1 MKKALIHLSML
12 CLLAA
17 LVMPLTGCK
26 KEENMEVEETPAATE
41 APAAEPAMG
50 TGSMGTESTMGTGSM
65 GTDTTGG
72 AMGTDT
78 GAMGTGAMGTGS
90 PSK

>member
-41 APAAEPAMG
+41 APVAEPAMG
-50 TGSMGTESTMGTGSM
+50 TSSM
-65 GTDTTGG
+65 GTDTMGTSSTTGTDTG

-78 GAMGTGAMGTGS
+78 MGTGAMGTGS

>member
-41 APAAEPAMG
+41 AAPPVTG
-50 TGSMGTESTMGTGSM
+50 TDTMGTESTPM
-65 GTDTTGG
+65 GTDMGTTGG
-72 AMGTDT
+72 AMGTES
-78 GAMGTGAMGTGS
+78 GAMGTS

>member
-50 TGSMGTESTMGTGSM
+50 TGSMGTESTMGTGMGTESTGGSM
-65 GTDTTGG
+65 GTDS
-72 AMGTDT
+72 
-78 GAMGTGAMGTGS
+78 GAMGTGPMGTGS

>member
-41 APAAEPAMG
+41 APVAEPAMG
-50 TGSMGTESTMGTGSM
+50 TMGTDTGTMGTGAM
-65 GTDTTGG
+65 GTDTG

-90 PSK
+90 K

>member
-41 APAAEPAMG
+41 APVSEPAMG
-50 TGSMGTESTMGTGSM
+50 TSSMGTDTGTMGTGSSM
-65 GTDTTGG
+65 GTDTGT
-72 AMGTDT
+72 MGTDS

>member
-50 TGSMGTESTMGTGSM
+50 TGAMGTESTMGTGTM
-65 GTDTTGG
+65 GTEST
-72 AMGTDT
+72 
-78 GAMGTGAMGTGS
+78 MGTGAMGTGA

>member
-41 APAAEPAMG
+41 AAPAMG
-50 TGSMGTESTMGTGSM
+50 TEAPAMGTETAP
-65 GTDTTGG
+65 
-72 AMGTDT
+72 AMGTEAAPMGT
-78 GAMGTGAMGTGS
+78 EAAPMGTGAMGTDS
-90 PSK
+90 APKK